1 MPAEKQVLQILY
13 LPPICNGYLQHCNQ
27 LIGNCIQVKRW
38 QMADTFL
45 KSNFFV
51 EAIVVFLPYHQPI
64 IFIRFLEIYPGRF
77 FIKKN
82 SEVALAGE

>member
-1 MPAEKQVLQILY
+1 
-13 LPPICNGYLQHCNQ
+13 
-27 LIGNCIQVKRW
+27 
-38 QMADTFL
+38 MADTFL